1 MSDAGSEI
9 TGRLESHRQLNPRH
23 ESNFEDSSAWA
34 GAETGCENA
43 PNNDPTPVAR
53 YELKSLG
60 KSTIGWGHITRET

>member
-1 MSDAGSEI
+1 MHVWESRTRDVETYRLGSGSKQE
-9 TGRLESHRQLNPRH
+9 R
-23 ESNFEDSSAWA
+23 
-34 GAETGCENA
+34 CENA